1 MKLRS
6 WLAWIFD
13 GLAFLFFAP
22 WYSFISM
29 KPRSWRAWIFGGL
42 ALLFLLVCVGLPTW
56 AIHQF
61 GWDWTGFN
69 GGPGQI
75 TIHEASQDK
84 VLLQAKTLWDWS
96 QLLIVPLILAG
107 GATFFT
113 LWSTRAERQIAQ
125 QRYERDQ
132 ELALDKQREDLLQ
145 SYLDRMADLLLEKG
159 LRDSQPSAEVRK
171 VARTRTV
178 STLIQL
184 DGKRARTIF
193 VFLNEAQ
200 LTEEPD
206 PILSFEDA
214 DLSNA
219 KWSEGNLSGFNLS
232 KANLNGANLSGT
244 KLNGA
249 KLNGAKL
256 NGADLSGA
264 NLYEA
269 DLSGASLGRADLS
282 GANLYEADLSG
293 ANLYE
298 ANLSGASLDRAD
310 LSGADLSGAKFSRA
324 ALTETNLSGA
334 KLNGAKLS
342 IAFLIEADLSNV
354 LGLESAQLNTAIL
367 RGVKGLTPEQ
377 LAHCKASGAFV
388 EEAMPSA
395 PPSQS
400 AAVAFSQETI
410 SQASPLPDQAVPS
423 THRQEATPEDASS
436 QEHTTVEKRATPS
449 TLSSQDH
456 ATPLSS
462 SQETSP
468 RPA

>member
-1 MKLRS
+1 MHMKLRS

-13 GLAFLFFAP
+13 GLAFLFFDQ

-232 KANLNGANLSGT
+232 KANLNGANLSGAFLT
-244 KLNGA
+244 EAKLSGAKLNGA

-256 NGADLSGA
+256 SRAKLSGA
-264 NLYEA
+264 I
-269 DLSGASLGRADLS
+269 
-282 GANLYEADLSG
+282 
-293 ANLYE
+293 
-298 ANLSGASLDRAD
+298 LD
-310 LSGADLSGAKFSRA
+310 
-324 ALTETNLSGA
+324 
-334 KLNGAKLS
+334 
-342 IAFLIEADLSNV
+342 EADLSNV
-354 LGLESAQLNTAIL
+354 LGLESAQLNTTLL
-367 RGVKGLTPEQ
+367 RDVKGLTPEQ

-436 QEHTTVEKRATPS
+436 QEHTTVEKGATPS
-449 TLSSQDH
+449 TPSSQDH

-462 SQETSP
+462 SQKGTSVP
-468 RPA
+468 PLQGNASPPSPSQDTAS